1 MPDRTAL
8 LGIDYGTGGAKACL
22 MTEDGVV
29 RGYAYAEYP
38 IIQEHPGWSE
48 HDAEN
53 YWTVCCDLVRTVL
66 AESGIPGGQVA
77 GVAVSSAL
85 PCLVLVDDEG
95 RALAPAINLMDRRAV
110 DEIDVVLEK
119 VGTEQLAELTAN
131 RVEDL
136 PSLVS
141 LLWYQR
147 HRPEIYRRVHK
158 ALTIDGF
165 ITSRLSGEYVANVS
179 TGVFF
184 GVAYDIRRG
193 RFDDGVL
200 ERIGIDPGLLPR
212 LHDCTD
218 VVGEVTPE
226 AARAT
231 GLAAGTPVA
240 AGQVDCNASWV
251 AGGAIRPG
259 DVQLNMGTCGVLGIV
274 HDEPDF
280 LGSAAGRQV
289 INIPY
294 TTAPGSTYAAVAAT
308 TTGGQALRYF
318 RDTFGALEVRTG
330 GDLGV
335 SPYDLLTVQARDIP
349 PGSQGLLVLP
359 YLMGER
365 SPLWNPRARG
375 VVMGMSL
382 HHTRGHVLR
391 AFLEGVA
398 FALYD
403 NYEQLVSGGI
413 SPALPIVCNEGGA
426 RSDVWRRIVTDVF
439 GVPTTLL
446 RGVGGAALGDAIL
459 AGVAVGSLDGFGV
472 AREWAVTGDPI
483 EPDERRHARYR
494 EYFEVFRNIY
504 AHLRADFD
512 DLDRLVRGE
521 VEA

>member
-1 MPDRTAL
+1 
-8 LGIDYGTGGAKACL
+8 
-22 MTEDGVV
+22 
-29 RGYAYAEYP
+29 
-38 IIQEHPGWSE
+38 
-48 HDAEN
+48 
-53 YWTVCCDLVRTVL
+53 
-66 AESGIPGGQVA
+66 
-77 GVAVSSAL
+77 
-85 PCLVLVDDEG
+85 
-95 RALAPAINLMDRRAV
+95 
-110 DEIDVVLEK
+110 
-119 VGTEQLAELTAN
+119 
-131 RVEDL
+131 
-136 PSLVS
+136 
-141 LLWYQR
+141 
-147 HRPEIYRRVHK
+147 
-158 ALTIDGF
+158 
-165 ITSRLSGEYVANVS
+165 
-179 TGVFF
+179 
-184 GVAYDIRRG
+184 
-193 RFDDGVL
+193 
-200 ERIGIDPGLLPR
+200 
-212 LHDCTD
+212 
-218 VVGEVTPE
+218 
-226 AARAT
+226 
-231 GLAAGTPVA
+231 VA
-240 AGQVDCNASWV
+240 AGQVDCNASWI
-251 AGGAIRPG
+251 AGGAIQPG

-274 HDEPDF
+274 HDEESF
-280 LGSAAGRQV
+280 LGSPAGRQV

-294 TTAPGSTYAAVAAT
+294 TTAPSSTYAAVAAT

-459 AGVAVGSLDGFGV
+459 AGVAVGSLDGFEV

-494 EYFEVFRNIY
+494 EYFAVFRSIY

-512 DLDRLVRGE
+512 DLDRLVRSE